1 MGGSGHCQIVTS
13 LGQDVTVDVL
23 TAKCTFRMIIKLSS
37 LFDRINKDDLSYSYW
52 QIVSL
57 VCPLKNHVTVFF
69 IRVNPK
75 AAAKMAG
82 IMNKVYCIQNLIN
95 KL

>member
-37 LFDRINKDDLSYSYW
+37 LFDRINKDDLNYSYW